1 MARGGTTD
9 LFGQLDQLGELVVCL
24 CAELGILLRKV
35 LHELRVAGRDLGAQL
50 GVPVHTKVN
59 LVNQKNLKLF
69 NVNCVYI
76 FFFRPIFYSQDPDPH
91 LNPGALKRMP
101 AGPRDITELIKNGRQ
116 QLTLSDDCT
125 VP

>member
-76 FFFRPIFYSQDPDPH
+76 FFQADFLLTGSGSASESGRIKTY
-91 LNPGALKRMP
+91 
-101 AGPRDITELIKNGRQ
+101 AGRST
-116 QLTLSDDCT
+116 
-125 VP
+125 